1 MVLEE
6 KMWQEDI
13 AGFLAKRAFVQ
24 RLFDTGKVDG
34 VHATLEIKEAALQ
47 AEFPTQEVGLIKP
60 NQA

>member
-1 MVLEE
+1 
-6 KMWQEDI
+6 MWQEDI